1 MSWVN
6 THEYDCWMYGET
18 ISFFLF
24 LFSSDTNSY
33 SNSFE
38 RVQLTSKQVIYLI
51 FNKSL

>member
-6 THEYDCWMYGET
+6 THEYDCWIYGET
-18 ISFFLF
+18 ISLF
-24 LFSSDTNSY
+24 LFCPDTNIY